1 MSTTVEIITLVAD
14 FTKVIFHSIFF
25 REPTMGFI
33 SNLAQ
38 EFKTFALRGNV
49 IDLAVGV
56 VIGTAFTKIVNS
68 LVTNLIMPPI
78 YLLTSKFGV
87 NVADWAYKVR
97 TESPK
102 LDPKTGE
109 MIKDAAGKP
118 ELVVQDYPI
127 LKYGP
132 FIETVVDFLLI
143 ALAIFL
149 FVKAINAAKAR
160 FEMSKAQEPPPEPTE
175 DVLLLRDSRLACG

>member
-1 MSTTVEIITLVAD
+1 
-14 FTKVIFHSIFF
+14 
-25 REPTMGFI
+25 MGFF
-33 SNLAQ
+33 SNLAS
-38 EFKTFALRGNV
+38 EFKAFALRGNV

-68 LVTNLIMPPI
+68 LVSNLIMPPLNLI
-78 YLLTSKFGV
+78 TSKFRV
-87 NVADWAYKVR
+87 NFADWAYKVR

-118 ELVVQDYPI
+118 EMLVQDYPI

-143 ALAIFL
+143 SLAIFL

-160 FEMSKAQEPPPEPTE
+160 FEKAKAQEPPAEPTE
-175 DVLLLRDSRLACG
+175 DVLLLREIRDALAGKK

>member
-1 MSTTVEIITLVAD
+1 MGLV
-14 FTKVIFHSIFF
+14 
-25 REPTMGFI
+25 

-38 EFKTFALRGNV
+38 EFKAFALRGNV

-68 LVTNLIMPPI
+68 LVSNLIMPPLN
-78 YLLTSKFGV
+78 LLTSKFGV
-87 NVADWAYKVR
+87 NFADWAYKIR

-102 LDPKTGE
+102 LDAKTGE
-109 MIKDAAGKP
+109 IVKDAAGKP
-118 ELVVQDYPI
+118 EMLVQDYPI

-149 FVKAINAAKAR
+149 FVKAINAAKER
-160 FEMSKAQEPPPEPTE
+160 FDNAKAQEPPAEPTE
-175 DVLLLRDSRLACG
+175 DIVLLREIRDALAAKK

>member
-1 MSTTVEIITLVAD
+1 
-14 FTKVIFHSIFF
+14 
-25 REPTMGFI
+25 MGLF
-33 SNLAQ
+33 SNLAS
-38 EFKTFALRGNV
+38 EFKAFALRGNV

-68 LVTNLIMPPI
+68 LVSNLIMPPLNLI
-78 YLLTSKFGV
+78 TSKFGV
-87 NVADWAYKVR
+87 NFSDWAYKVR

-109 MIKDAAGKP
+109 MIKDAAGNP
-118 ELVVQDYPI
+118 EMLVQDYPI

-143 ALAIFL
+143 SFAIFM
-149 FVKAINAAKAR
+149 FVKAINVAKAR
-160 FEMSKAQEPPPEPTE
+160 FETAKAQEAPALPTE
-175 DVLLLRDSRLACG
+175 DVLLLREIRDALTGKK

>member
-1 MSTTVEIITLVAD
+1 
-14 FTKVIFHSIFF
+14 
-25 REPTMGFI
+25 MGFI

-68 LVTNLIMPPI
+68 LVSNLIMPPLN
-78 YLLTSKFGV
+78 LLTSKFGF
-87 NVADWAYKVR
+87 NFAEWAYKIR

-102 LDPKTGE
+102 LDPKTGD
-109 MIKDAAGKP
+109 MIKDATGQP
-118 ELVVQDYPI
+118 ELIVQDYPI

-143 ALAIFL
+143 SLAIFL
-149 FVKAINAAKAR
+149 FVKAINAAKSR
-160 FEMSKAQEPPPEPTE
+160 FDLSKAQEPAAEPTE
-175 DVLLLRDSRLACG
+175 EVKLLREIRDALTAKK

>member
-1 MSTTVEIITLVAD
+1 
-14 FTKVIFHSIFF
+14 
-25 REPTMGFI
+25 MGFI
-33 SNLAQ
+33 SSLAQ
-38 EFKTFALRGNV
+38 EFKAFALRGNV

-68 LVTNLIMPPI
+68 LVSNLIMPPLN
-78 YLLTSKFGV
+78 LLTSKFGV
-87 NVADWAYKVR
+87 NFADWAYKIR

-109 MIKDAAGKP
+109 MVKDAAGKP
-118 ELVVQDYPI
+118 EMLVQDYPI

-160 FEMSKAQEPPPEPTE
+160 FDKANADAPPPEPTE
-175 DVLLLRDSRLACG
+175 DIVLLREIRDALASKK